1 MKRTLLTLV
10 ATGALAGAAMV
21 IAADNS
27 DQDSPPPPPKL
38 EKGDRPGGP
47 GGPGGKGPRD
57 FRGHDGDRGPGGF
70 GDREGGPGFRLAG
83 ALDLTKEQREKLKT
97 ILDGQKDKIKA
108 IREEARQKMDAVM
121 ADIETQLRPSLT
133 TEQQKVL
140 DDLKALEKSREALKD
155 KQQDQ
160 KPAAKPE

>member
-10 ATGALAGAAMV
+10 ASGALAGAAMV

-27 DQDSPPPPPKL
+27 SQDSPPPPPKL

-47 GGPGGKGPRD
+47 GGKGPRD
-57 FRGHDGDRGPGGF
+57 FRGHDGERGPGAF

-83 ALDLTKEQREKLKT
+83 ALDLTKEQRDKLKT

-121 ADIETQLRPSLT
+121 ADVESQLRPSLT
-133 TEQQKVL
+133 AEQQKVL
-140 DDLKALEKSREALKD
+140 DDLKSLEKSREALKD
-155 KQQDQ
+155 QKQDQ
-160 KPAAKPE
+160 KAPAKPE